1 MNETLKHGETP
12 SPDMK
17 TMLVTGAAGFIGS
30 HLVDQLLERGYKVV
44 GIDNMSTGTLDNLD
58 RSLHNDRF
66 TFFRMDIRR
75 LDDLT
80 KLMKDQSVR
89 AVFHEAAIA
98 NVLRSI
104 RDPCETNEVN
114 VSGTINVL
122 VASKSAEVGRVI
134 LASSGAV
141 YGKPSYLPYD
151 EEHPTNPISPYGAS
165 KRAAELYCLTF
176 ERAYGVETV
185 VLRYFNV
192 YGPRQ
197 RYSRESSVTA
207 AFVNRSLRG
216 RPLPI
221 YGDGKQT
228 RDFVYVADVVE
239 ANLRALQVKRAAG
252 KIFNVGCGRPT
263 PINRLASLVLEAAQR
278 KNVPVVHKEPRP
290 GEVKHGYADI
300 GRARKVLKFEP
311 AVALAEGIKRTV
323 EAQVRGKGNR

>member
-1 MNETLKHGETP
+1 
-12 SPDMK
+12 MK
-17 TMLVTGAAGFIGS
+17 TLLVTGAAGFIGS

-58 RSLHNDRF
+58 KSLHNDRF

-80 KLMKDQSVR
+80 KLMKDQGVR

-98 NVLRSI
+98 SVLRSI

-122 VASKSAEVGRVI
+122 VASKSAEVERVI

-151 EEHPTNPISPYGAS
+151 EKHPTNPMSPYGAS
-165 KRAAELYCLTF
+165 KRAAELYCQTF
-176 ERAYGVETV
+176 ERAYGLETV

-197 RYSRESSVTA
+197 RYSQESSVTA
-207 AFVNRSLRG
+207 TFVNRSLRG
-216 RPLPI
+216 RSLPI

-228 RDFVYVADVVE
+228 RDFVYVGDVVQ
-239 ANLRALQVKRAAG
+239 ANLKALQMKRAVS
-252 KIFNVGCGRPT
+252 KTFNIGSGT
-263 PINRLASLVLEAAQR
+263 TMSINKLANLVLKIAQKR
-278 KNVPVVHKEPRP
+278 NVSIIHKKPRP
-290 GEVKHGYADI
+290 GDVRHGYADI
-300 GRARKVLKFEP
+300 RRARKVLKFKP
-311 AVALAEGIKRTV
+311 VVTLAEGIKRTL
-323 EAQVRGKGNR
+323 EA

>member
-1 MNETLKHGETP
+1 
-12 SPDMK
+12 MK
-17 TMLVTGAAGFIGS
+17 TVLVTGAAGFIGS
-30 HLVDQLLERGYKVV
+30 HLVDQLLERGYEVV
-44 GIDNMSTGTLDNLD
+44 GLDNMSTGTLDNLNK
-58 RSLHNDRF
+58 SMQNDRF
-66 TFFRMDIRR
+66 TFFRMDITR

-98 NVLRSI
+98 SVSRSI

-122 VASKSAEVGRVI
+122 VASKSAEVERVI

-151 EEHPTNPISPYGAS
+151 EKHPTNPMSPYGAS
-165 KRAAELYCLTF
+165 KRAAELYCQTF
-176 ERAYGVETV
+176 ERDYGLETV

-207 AFVNRSLRG
+207 TFVTRSLRG

-239 ANLRALQVKRAAG
+239 ANLRALQTKRAAG
-252 KIFNVGCGRPT
+252 KTFNIASGTAVSV
-263 PINRLASLVLEAAQR
+263 NKLAKLVLRMAH
-278 KNVPVVHKEPRP
+278 KNNVPMVHKQPRQ
-290 GEVKHGYADI
+290 GEVRHGYADI
-300 GRARKVLKFEP
+300 KKACKVLGFSP
-311 AVALAEGIKRTV
+311 SVTLSEGIRKTLD
-323 EAQVRGKGNR
+323 AQDRSR